1 MCNPLDIIFFGNLW
15 SHMNF
20 PCHVYDMVMSKKCNQ
35 MANFPGFSA
44 NSMKTNDQ
52 VRLVCFHS
60 VCRRSWKVFWTSKS
74 WSDVQAHFFFFITT
88 ETILPTPVVCHC
100 GSRFHEKVF
109 SELFHYQSW
118 RLMWLMFQIL
128 SRVFFFFRAQVS
140 RFVFWFFMHLHT
152 I

>member
-1 MCNPLDIIFFGNLW
+1 MCIPLDIIFYGNLW

-44 NSMKTNDQ
+44 NSMKTNEQ

-74 WSDVQAHFFFFITT
+74 WSDVQAHFFFFYYNRDNSANVSCVPLWKSFPRESIFRIIPLSVMKIDVTDVSNT
-88 ETILPTPVVCHC
+88 
-100 GSRFHEKVF
+100 
-109 SELFHYQSW
+109 
-118 RLMWLMFQIL
+118 FQ
-128 SRVFFFFRAQVS
+128 VFFFCAQVS